1 MGRYIVRRLLLM
13 IPLVIGVSA
22 LSYAVIIFAPG
33 DPATLLVDR
42 EQMTAETY
50 TAMRVELGLDD
61 PAPVRYFKTMRSLF
75 TGELRSFRTKQR
87 VVDTIAERV
96 PTTLIIGVLA
106 IVFGLV
112 FGTLIGV
119 VQATR
124 PYSRL
129 DDLGTLVS
137 LTGFSIPHFWFALML
152 IMFFGVRLHWLPPSG
167 IRPIGASDWN
177 PIAMAPYLVMPT
189 VVLGTGLLAYVARF
203 VRSSMLEALGQDY
216 IRTARAKGLKE
227 RIVVMRH
234 ALRNSLL
241 PVITIVGFILPL
253 LIGGAVIVEN
263 VFALPGMG
271 RLAVDAVFARD
282 YPVILTVTIF
292 SAVAVIVGNLISD
305 ILYAVADPRIR
316 YG

>member
-1 MGRYIVRRLLLM
+1 M

-22 LSYAVIIFAPG
+22 LSYAIIVFAPG

-61 PAPVRYFKTMRSLF
+61 NAAVRYVKTMRSLF

-87 VVDTIAERV
+87 VIDAIGERV
-96 PTTLIIGVLA
+96 PTTLTIGILS
-106 IVFGLV
+106 ILFGLI
-112 FGTLIGV
+112 FGTVIGI

-129 DDLGTLVS
+129 DDLGTVVS

-152 IMFFGVRLHWLPPSG
+152 IMLFGVRLHWLPVSG
-167 IRPIGASDWN
+167 IRPIGASDYN
-177 PIAMAPYLVMPT
+177 PVAMAPYLVMPT

-203 VRSSMLEALGQDY
+203 VRSSMLEALNQDY
-216 IRTARAKGLKE
+216 IRTARAKGLRE
-227 RIVVMRH
+227 RIVLVRH

-241 PVITIVGFILPL
+241 PVITIAGFILPL

-292 SAVAVIVGNLISD
+292 SAIAVIVGNLISD

>member
-1 MGRYIVRRLLLM
+1 M

-22 LSYAVIIFAPG
+22 LSYAIIVFAPG

-61 PAPVRYFKTMRSLF
+61 NGATRYFKTMRSLF

-87 VVDTIAERV
+87 VIDAIGERV
-96 PTTLIIGVLA
+96 PTTLTIGILS
-106 IVFGLV
+106 ILFGLI
-112 FGTLIGV
+112 FGTVIGI

-129 DDLGTLVS
+129 DDLGTVVS

-152 IMFFGVRLHWLPPSG
+152 IMLFGVRLHWLPVSG
-167 IRPIGASDWN
+167 IRPIGASDYN
-177 PIAMAPYLVMPT
+177 PVAMAPYLVMPT

-203 VRSSMLEALGQDY
+203 VRSSMLEALNQDY
-216 IRTARAKGLKE
+216 IRTARAKGLRE
-227 RIVVMRH
+227 RIVLVRH

-241 PVITIVGFILPL
+241 PVITIAGFILPL

-292 SAVAVIVGNLISD
+292 SAIAVIVGNLISD

>member
-1 MGRYIVRRLLLM
+1 M

-22 LSYAVIIFAPG
+22 LSYAIIAFAPG

-50 TAMRVELGLDD
+50 TAMRAELGLDD
-61 PAPVRYFKTMRSLF
+61 PGPVRYLKTMRSLF
-75 TGELRSFRTKQR
+75 TGDLRSFRTKQR
-87 VVDTIAERV
+87 VVDAIAERV
-96 PTTLIIGVLA
+96 PTTLTLGVFA
-106 IVFGLV
+106 ILFGLIL
-112 FGTLIGV
+112 GTVIGIL
-119 VQATR
+119 QATR

-129 DDLGTLVS
+129 DDVGTIVS

-152 IMFFGVRLHWLPPSG
+152 IMLFGVRLHWLPVSG
-167 IRPIGASDWN
+167 IRPVGSSDYN
-177 PIAMAPYLVMPT
+177 LIQMGPYLIMPT

-203 VRSSMLEALGQDY
+203 VRSSMLEALNQDY
-216 IRTARAKGLKE
+216 IRTARAKGLRE
-227 RIVVMRH
+227 RLVLTRH

-241 PVITIVGFILPL
+241 PVITIAGFILPL

-292 SAVAVIVGNLISD
+292 SAIAVIVGNLVSD